1 MGCDA
6 AASAG
11 ADIRLH
17 QSTKGQIFAWGLW
30 DWGSSGF
37 NTVIVTFVFSVYL
50 TDSVGKDLPGPIE
63 AGTWYTWSIA
73 AAGVLIAVLAPVTGQ
88 QADAGGR
95 RKRSLAVF
103 SALVFLCIAGLFWV
117 RDDYRYFFLGASLI
131 GLGSVFFEVA
141 AVFYNAMLRQ
151 ISTRGHREGLRIR
164 LVDGLPRGHLPAAD
178 LLLRL
183 RLRRE
188 RKPYQGHAGDQCR
201 RRLQHPAGRPRG
213 GRVVRAVGCTRALH
227 DPGGAARAAAGARRI
242 PAQLPVA
249 VPRRRPV
256 IPGGPPDCAV
266 PAGQRDLPGTAS
278 RGSSISAPSWRYSF
292 YQISAA
298 DVLIFGAVANIVA
311 ALGAL
316 IAGFFDDRVGP
327 KAVIVMSL
335 VGLLATGGTLIF
347 LSGPAAFWFFGLILS
362 LFVGPAQSAS
372 RTYLARMATPGKESQ
387 IFGLYA
393 TTGRAVSFLAPALYG
408 LCTVIF
414 GGQRY
419 GIIGIM
425 VVLATGLVAL
435 LRVPKPVDKA
445 LVPSA

>member
-1 MGCDA
+1 MGRDA

-17 QSTKGQIFAWGLW
+17 QSTKGQVFAWGLW

-151 ISTRGHREGLRIR
+151 ISTPGNIGKVSGFGWSMGYLGGIFLLLICYFGFVSGESGSRTKGMLGISADGGFNIR
-164 LVDGLPRGHLPAAD
+164 LVALVAAVWFGLSAVPVLFTIPEVRPGPQRERVGFLPSYRLLFRDVDRLFREDRPTALFLLASAIFRDGL
-178 LLLRL
+178 
-183 RLRRE
+183 
-188 RKPYQGHAGDQCR
+188 AGIFHFGAI
-201 RRLQHPAGRPRG
+201 L
-213 GRVVRAVGCTRALH
+213 AVL
-227 DPGGAARAAAGARRI
+227 
-242 PAQLPVA
+242 V
-249 VPRRRPV
+249 
-256 IPGGPPDCAV
+256 
-266 PAGQRDLPGTAS
+266 
-278 RGSSISAPSWRYSF
+278 

-425 VVLATGLVAL
+425 VVLATGLIAL

>member
-1 MGCDA
+1 MGRDA

-17 QSTKGQIFAWGLW
+17 QSTKGQVFAWGLW

-151 ISTRGHREGLRIR
+151 ISTPGNIGKVSGFGWSMGYLGGIFLLLICYFGFVSGESGSRTKGMLGISADGGFNIR
-164 LVDGLPRGHLPAAD
+164 LVALVAA
-178 LLLRL
+178 
-183 RLRRE
+183 
-188 RKPYQGHAGDQCR
+188 
-201 RRLQHPAGRPRG
+201 
-213 GRVVRAVGCTRALH
+213 VWFRAIGCTRALH
-227 DPGGAARAAAGARRI
+227 DPGGAARAATGARRI

-266 PAGQRDLPGTAS
+266 PAGQRDLPGRP
-278 RGSSISAPSWRYSF
+278 RGDLPFRRHP
-292 YQISAA
+292 
-298 DVLIFGAVANIVA
+298 G
-311 ALGAL
+311 
-316 IAGFFDDRVGP
+316 R
-327 KAVIVMSL
+327 
-335 VGLLATGGTLIF
+335 TR
-347 LSGPAAFWFFGLILS
+347 LSD
-362 LFVGPAQSAS
+362 
-372 RTYLARMATPGKESQ
+372 
-387 IFGLYA
+387 
-393 TTGRAVSFLAPALYG
+393 
-408 LCTVIF
+408 
-414 GGQRY
+414 
-419 GIIGIM
+419 
-425 VVLATGLVAL
+425 
-435 LRVPKPVDKA
+435 LRC
-445 LVPSA
+445 